1 MIKAFVGIKVAAS
14 EVYEDWTKLTNT
26 GDTVAQI
33 EGVSKVHGLFGR
45 YDLLAIIEVETLE
58 EVKQIVTDK
67 IRAIKGVQ
75 STETFIVS
83 F

>member
-14 EVYEDWTKLTNT
+14 DVYEDWTKLTNT
-26 GDTVAQI
+26 GDKVAQI
-33 EGVSKVHGLFGR
+33 DGVSKVHGLFGR
-45 YDLLAIIEVETLE
+45 YDLMAIIDVETLE
-58 EVKQIVTDK
+58 EINQIVSEK

>member
-14 EVYEDWTKLTNT
+14 EIYEDWTKLTNT
-26 GDTVAQI
+26 GDIVAQI

-45 YDLLAIIEVETLE
+45 YDLMAIIDVETLE
-58 EVKQIVTDK
+58 EVNEIVTEK

-75 STETFIVS
+75 ATETFIVS

>member
-1 MIKAFVGIKVAAS
+1 MTKAFVCIKVAAS

-26 GDTVAQI
+26 GDKVAKI

-45 YDLLAIIEVETLE
+45 YDLMAIIDVETLE
-58 EVKQIVTDK
+58 EVNQIITEK

>member
-1 MIKAFVGIKVAAS
+1 MIK
-14 EVYEDWTKLTNT
+14 
-26 GDTVAQI
+26 
-33 EGVSKVHGLFGR
+33 R
-45 YDLLAIIEVETLE
+45 YDLMAIIDVETLE
-58 EVKQIVTDK
+58 EVNQIITEK